1 MRSAWRHPLRRQ
13 HLLVALLAR
22 AALGEVLVVAGDHAV
37 VGAPGRVEGDDGAE
51 HAVRRCAGV
60 VG

>member
-1 MRSAWRHPLRRQ
+1 MGPAWRHPLRRQ

-37 VGAPGRVEGDDGAE
+37 VGAPGRVEGDEGAE
-51 HAVRRCAGV
+51 HAVRR
-60 VG
+60 